1 MQATCALY
9 NIPVI
14 DTPFEARCRAS
25 SSVHPCKSLT
35 TRALAAKERIRS
47 SPLSCSVFQFILLSK
62 IETMPL
68 TSSPPLDV
76 YLHSTR
82 QATSRTA
89 ACIEYVRLRSE
100 PYRTKRR
107 TMRGV
112 SFLNVATMESTLICM
127 AGIHIVG
134 RRIYNSRPKLYP
146 AINLTGS
153 DLSYLLCRLST
164 YHSALSPSS
173 FTSRTVRPSDTVIVL
188 SHCRMLPK
196 APEKTRSEA
205 SWPMH

>member
-25 SSVHPCKSLT
+25 SSAHPCKSLT

-47 SPLSCSVFQFILLSK
+47 SPLSCSVFQLILLSK

-76 YLHSTR
+76 HLHSTR
-82 QATSRTA
+82 QATSRTE

-112 SFLNVATMESTLICM
+112 SFLNVATMESALICM
-127 AGIHIVG
+127 AGIYIVG
-134 RRIYNSRPKLYP
+134 RRIYNSDQPYGLGP
-146 AINLTGS
+146 QLFAMSPFHLSFGPITMFFHQPDGS
-153 DLSYLLCRLST
+153 TLRHSY
-164 YHSALSPSS
+164 SAVSL
-173 FTSRTVRPSDTVIVL
+173 
-188 SHCRMLPK
+188 
-196 APEKTRSEA
+196 
-205 SWPMH
+205 